1 MDEATHE
8 SDADWWLSGDGRW
21 HEGTPPPGWTLAAD
35 RRWYLDEPPPSARGY
50 AAKWESTAGAPA
62 IVVVPAALGVLDVPD
77 VPDLPDDHDGAGRR
91 RRALAT
97 VALVALLVVA
107 GVITA
112 QLWPEAGGDEAGPV
126 VAAHV
131 QHLGDQHVDH
141 RLPRGRD
148 AAGAGPDRLDDA
160 FDHPGVGELG
170 PADRVHDRGAGAT
183 AVRSA
188 GHPRSRWRA
197 AGPGVRPPGVPVLG
211 GRCHRRHRQRH
222 AGHLYD
228 HRLRRRHRR
237 PGPLVANDLLS
248 RATAWGAPGGGALH
262 AP

>member
-1 MDEATHE
+1 MAWGQDHVDEATHE

-112 QLWPEAGGDEAGPV
+112 QLWPEGGGDETGPV
-126 VAAHV
+126 V
-131 QHLGDQHVDH
+131 
-141 RLPRGRD
+141 
-148 AAGAGPDRLDDA
+148 GPVSSTSA
-160 FDHPGVGELG
+160 ISTSTTGS
-170 PADRVHDRGAGAT
+170 PADAT
-183 AVRSA
+183 PLAPAPTASTTPSTPRASA
-188 GHPRSRWRA
+188 SSVPPTVSTTEEPA
-197 AGPGVRPPGVPVLG
+197 PPPSGPPVTP
-211 GRCHRRHRQRH
+211 
-222 AGHLYD
+222 D
-228 HRLRRRHRR
+228 
-237 PGPLVANDLLS
+237 
-248 RATAWGAPGGGALH
+248 PGGGPPGQAFVRQGSPCSEVG
-262 AP
+262 ATGVTANGTPVTCTTTDCDGDTDDQARWWRTTC